1 MLKLLLILALCVPAV
16 ANSRRGRIHKQYSHQ
31 HCAKHRHDHAE
42 GMAYHDRFK
51 DYSGAWDLVRFK
63 AIEEAGP
70 YFGIDDGTT
79 VDKSSSGRKHRHCF
93 RHAHTHGNAGFWH
106 MEGNLSKAFR
116 LK

>member
-1 MLKLLLILALCVPAV
+1 MLKLLLILVLCVPAV
-16 ANSRRGRIHKQYSHQ
+16 ANSRRGRIHKRYSHQ

-79 VDKSSSGRKHRHCF
+79 VDKSSDGKKHCHCF